1 MRKQKLSRRQ
11 TVGAGLAAAGLIG
24 AAVAGSTVASAAPAP
39 EAAGHG
45 TTGHGTAAGT
55 TVLRGSTTTPI
66 KHLVVLFDENVSF
79 DHYFG
84 TYPKATNRD
93 GVRFTASRHTP
104 KVDDYLAHPALLKA
118 RSARNPNGN
127 PNAMPP
133 FRYSPDEAVTCDQ
146 GHNYTPEE
154 KAVDGGAMDK
164 FVESVSGDTC
174 GLLNRVGQTMGYYD
188 GNTVTGLWNY
198 AQHYAMSDNAWSDT
212 FGPSTPG
219 ALEVVSGQT
228 HGVRSYDPASGT
240 EHPTQTAT
248 PDAYAVHA
256 PDANGVGTVIGDPD
270 PVYDDCAD
278 ANHTKTSPLAGMT
291 DDKNVGDLLNA
302 KQVTWGWFQGGF
314 APDVPYAGP
323 GTYAQ
328 CTHTSK
334 NVDGTPDVDYNP
346 HHEPF
351 QYYASTANPHH
362 LAPASLEEVGH
373 DGQAN
378 HQYDLSLF
386 SDALSGKGGASLPA
400 VSYLKARNVE
410 DGHAAYSDPLD
421 EQHFLVRT
429 INEIQRSKYWKDTA
443 IVVTY
448 DDTDGWYDHVAPTI
462 TNASSTADDVNTCTA
477 PAAAGVPILQGFQD
491 RCGPGQRIPFL
502 VISPYAK
509 KDAVDSHLITQS
521 SVVRFIEDNW
531 GLGRI
536 GGGSFD
542 EHAGSLNGLLDLRH
556 PSNGR
561 LILRSNG
568 SIARSQH

>member
-1 MRKQKLSRRQ
+1 MLFRS
-11 TVGAGLAAAGLIG
+11 LAAAGLLG
-24 AAVAGSTVASAAPAP
+24 AAVVGGAVAADAESSAPSSAPADTP
-39 EAAGHG
+39 SS
-45 TTGHGTAAGT
+45 AGT
-55 TVLRGSTTTPI
+55 TTRVLSGATSTTTPI

-84 TYPKATNRD
+84 TYPNAANTD
-93 GVRFTASRHTP
+93 GVRFTAGKHTP
-104 KVDDYLAHPALLKA
+104 AVNNYEAHPELLKA
-118 RSARNPNGN
+118 KSARHPDGN

-133 FRYSPDEAVTCDQ
+133 FRFSPDEAVTCDQ
-146 GHNYTPEE
+146 GHSYTPEE
-154 KAVDGGAMDK
+154 KAIDGGKMDK

-174 GLLNRVGQTMGYYD
+174 GLLNRVGQTMGYFD

-228 HGVRSYDPASGT
+228 HGVRSYDPTSST
-240 EHPTQTAT
+240 EDPTVTPT
-248 PDAYAVHA
+248 PDSYTVHA
-256 PDANGVGTVIGDPD
+256 PDADGVGTVVGDPD

-278 ANHTKTSPLAGMT
+278 TNHTKNYAVAGMVDT
-291 DDKNVGDLLNA
+291 DKNIGDLLNA
-302 KQVTWGWFQGGF
+302 KDVSWGWFQGGF
-314 APDVPYAGP
+314 APDVAYAGP

-328 CTHTSK
+328 CTHTST
-334 NVDGTPDVDYNP
+334 NIDGTPDVDYNP

-351 QYYASTANPHH
+351 QYYKSTSNPHH
-362 LAPASLEEVGH
+362 LAPATPAEIGH

-386 SDALSGKGGASLPA
+386 YQALADKNGASLPA
-400 VSYLKARNVE
+400 VSYLKAKNVE
-410 DGHAAYSDPLD
+410 DGHAAYSDPID

-429 INEIQRSKYWKDTA
+429 INAIEKSSYWKNTA

-448 DDTDGWYDHVAPTI
+448 DDSDGWYDHQAPTI
-462 TNASSTADDVNTCTA
+462 TNSSSTADDTSTCTD
-477 PAAAGVPILQGFQD
+477 PATAGVTMLQGFQD

-509 KDAVDSHLITQS
+509 HDKVSSKLITQS

-531 GLGRI
+531 SLGTI
-536 GGGSFD
+536 GGGSFAD
-542 EHAGSLNGLLDLRH
+542 TAGPITSLFDFAHPDRSVYLLKPNGT
-556 PSNGR
+556 PKK
-561 LILRSNG
+561 
-568 SIARSQH
+568 